1 MQAAEADLPE
11 VAAWLSHAP
20 LVFLDLPH
28 PAICEAYEPP
38 ASPAEV
44 LAHLSAGAETTQPAS
59 QLPPSILVFR
69 RNLERYA
76 TDPAQ
81 VLTALRAGVV
91 EQVRGWMSRTSQP
104 DA

>member
-1 MQAAEADLPE
+1 